1 MQNTKK
7 ISQFKSE
14 IVEHSFTGKELTAYA
29 GLSALMRQMTSRFKL
44 GEALNALFPSVMH
57 NATKFTTSQTMMAV
71 VLASLA
77 GIHRLSRIATFTHD
91 PLVKRLLNLKKGLNK
106 DVIGK
111 RFKDLGQAGAIHLHE
126 YGLGLARN
134 WLKESQ
140 LDSLTLDA
148 DSTVKTVYGKQ
159 KGAAKG
165 YNSQK
170 KGALSYH
177 PLLVFCSEMKLA
189 LNSWFRTGS
198 SYTSN
203 GICDF
208 LKETAASFPATIS
221 SVFFRAD
228 SGFFS
233 GALFVLLEE
242 LQWSYLIK
250 VKMKGLK
257 KLLETQVWTLNATD
271 EGMAWCEFEYKA
283 KSWEKARIFKAIRTL
298 KGYKAAQYFGE
309 TEWVPEYNYACYC
322 TTLAGTAVQVHE
334 VYKQRAT
341 SETWIEQIKTHLLA
355 GATLTDD
362 FHANDILWQLSVLA
376 YNLSLMLR
384 TNTKNVWR
392 EEHATFRD
400 WFIKVPALV
409 VRGGRRSI
417 MRVYE
422 CYLFKKRWENFVGQL
437 LSPA

>member
-1 MQNTKK
+1 MQNTKRN
-7 ISQFKSE
+7 SQFKSE
-14 IVEHSFTGKELTAYA
+14 IVEHSFTGKQLTAYA
-29 GLSALMRQMTSRFKL
+29 GLSPLVRQLSSRFKL
-44 GEALNALFPSVMH
+44 GEALNALFPSVIY
-57 NATKFTTSQTMMAV
+57 NATKFSTAQTMMAV

-77 GIHRLSRIATFTHD
+77 GIHRLSRIAIFTHD

-111 RFKDLGQAGAIHLHE
+111 RFKELGQAGAIHLHE
-126 YGLGLARN
+126 YGLGLAKN
-134 WLKESQ
+134 WLEESRHK
-140 LDSLTLDA
+140 SLTLDA

-159 KGAAKG
+159 EGAAKG
-165 YNSQK
+165 YNSEK

-177 PLLVFCSEMKLA
+177 PLLCFCSEMKLV

-198 SYTSN
+198 AYTAN

-208 LKETAASFPATIS
+208 VKQMAASLPAAVS

-233 GALFVLLEE
+233 GALFDLLEE

-250 VKMKGLK
+250 VKLKGLK
-257 KLLETQVWTLNATD
+257 KLLETQTWTHDSTNGD
-271 EGMAWCEFEYKA
+271 VAWCEFEYKA
-283 KSWEKARIFKAIRTL
+283 KSWKKARIFKAIRTL
-298 KGYKAAQYFGE
+298 KGYKAVQYFGE
-309 TEWVPEYNYACYC
+309 TQWVAEYNYACYC
-322 TTLAGTAVQVHE
+322 TTLSGTAVQVHE
-334 VYKQRAT
+334 VYKQRST

-376 YNLSLMLR
+376 YNLSVTLR
-384 TNTKNVWR
+384 ANIKDVWR
-392 EEHATFRD
+392 EEHVTFRD

-409 VRGGRRSI
+409 VKGGRCAL
-417 MRVYE
+417 MRVYQ
-422 CYLFKKRWENFVGQL
+422 CYIFKQRWQQFANQL
-437 LSPA
+437 LPQP